1 MADQIAI
8 HKDDV
13 VKEGW
18 LSKQSKYLKEWR
30 KRWFVLTPNY
40 LLTYKSQTMDYRNPT
55 EVIKLREC
63 STVKSADDDT
73 DRQNA
78 FRVDSS
84 SRVFLCIAESPQ
96 EKESWIGHIGRQ
108 MVRPTVITD
117 ED

>member
-1 MADQIAI
+1 
-8 HKDDV
+8 V
-13 VKEGW
+13 
-18 LSKQSKYLKEWR
+18 KQSKYLKEWR

-40 LLTYKSQTMDYRNPT
+40 LATYKAQTADYRQPT

-78 FRVDSS
+78 FRVDSA
-84 SRVFLCIAESPQ
+84 SRVFLCIAESPL
-96 EKESWIGHIGRQ
+96 EKESWIGNIGRQ